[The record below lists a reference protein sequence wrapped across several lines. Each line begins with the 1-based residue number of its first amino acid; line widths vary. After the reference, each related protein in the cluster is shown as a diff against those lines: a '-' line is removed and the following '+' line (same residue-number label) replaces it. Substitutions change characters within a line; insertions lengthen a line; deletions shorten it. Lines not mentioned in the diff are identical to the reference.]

1 MNESSEPSYL
11 EKIFNN
17 LKNTTMSAYDTIRN
31 QTMSLK
37 QQYWNK
43 TGGNHKRKHKVKKGM
58 NNKTKSTKRNK
69 TKRFTKKY

>member
-37 QQYWNK
+37 QQYWTKQVVIINA
-43 TGGNHKRKHKVKKGM
+43 NIKVKKA
-58 NNKTKSTKRNK
+58 
-69 TKRFTKKY
+69 

>member
-1 MNESSEPSYL
+1 
-11 EKIFNN
+11 
-17 LKNTTMSAYDTIRN
+17 MSAYDTIRN

-43 TGGNHKRKHKVKKGM
+43 TGGNHKRKHKGKKGM
-58 NNKTKSTKRNK
+58 NKKTKSTRRNK